1 MLTPDKINEKQFQS
15 SGRGSYRAEDVDAF
29 INEVSASYE
38 QMFKEN
44 GDLVRKISILAK
56 KVGQRSFGI
65 QLSEIRN
72 ILRASRAAL
81 FRAIHA
87 QGVAAEY
94 AGARRQLSVLRVLG
108 LAFFRIDI
116 AHHSHVVL
124 YRNRSREA

>member
-1 MLTPDKINEKQFQS
+1 MPVAASAIIFEPQRL
-15 SGRGSYRAEDVDAF
+15 
-29 INEVSASYE
+29 VSAEKFVTLHLSPH
-38 QMFKEN
+38 
-44 GDLVRKISILAK
+44 
-56 KVGQRSFGI
+56 QRSFGI

-124 YRNRSREA
+124 YRNCSREA

>member
-1 MLTPDKINEKQFQS
+1 MPVAASAIIFEPQRL
-15 SGRGSYRAEDVDAF
+15 
-29 INEVSASYE
+29 VSAEKFVTLHLSPH
-38 QMFKEN
+38 
-44 GDLVRKISILAK
+44 
-56 KVGQRSFGI
+56 QRSFGI

-108 LAFFRIDI
+108 LAFFRIDL